1 MQNINFVIVLTYC
14 TINTINGG
22 VSRSRTIAAAGRPDE
37 GDRWQEIRGG
47 GTHELYEGSGRPWF
61 FALVWL
67 MYFGSLG
74 MLPLGVA
81 VETAVRRPKR
91 FVNTRQGLP
100 A

>member
-1 MQNINFVIVLTYC
+1 ME
-14 TINTINGG
+14 
-22 VSRSRTIAAAGRPDE
+22 VSAVPVRLPQPGARTKATAGRKS
-37 GDRWQEIRGG
+37 GG
-47 GTHELYEGSGRPWF
+47 ETHELYEGSGRPWF

>member
-47 GTHELYEGSGRPWF
+47 EHMNSMKDQVARGFLRS
-61 FALVWL
+61 
-67 MYFGSLG
+67 FG
-74 MLPLGVA
+74 
-81 VETAVRRPKR
+81 
-91 FVNTRQGLP
+91 
-100 A
+100 

>member
-14 TINTINGG
+14 TINIINGG

-37 GDRWQEIRGG
+37 GDRWQEIRGEI
-47 GTHELYEGSGRPWF
+47 HEPYEGSGRPWL

-74 MLPLGVA
+74 VLPLGVA
-81 VETAVRRPKR
+81 VATAVCRPKR
-91 FVNTRQGLP
+91 SVNTRQGLMP